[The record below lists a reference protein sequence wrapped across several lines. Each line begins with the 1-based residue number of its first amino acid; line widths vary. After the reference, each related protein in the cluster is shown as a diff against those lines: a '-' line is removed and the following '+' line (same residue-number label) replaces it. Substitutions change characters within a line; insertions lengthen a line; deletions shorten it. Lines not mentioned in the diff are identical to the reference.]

1 MNDPG
6 AAAGI
11 AAPVTQAER
20 VELLDV
26 LRGVA
31 LFGVFLMNFTVF
43 AGAGVMATDQQV
55 AALPTVT
62 VDAVLEGLLAILVMD
77 KANTLFA
84 FLFGLGFYLQ
94 MQRLESRGVEF
105 EPLFRRRMAVLLVFG
120 ILHFV
125 FLWTWDILHLYALAG
140 FVLLAFRSM
149 SNRDLLGIG
158 IICAVLARTAQ
169 KAFDA
174 FGSASTLTGAQDPE
188 LEAAVLERQQL
199 AHSGDYFGILANFLD
214 LAIVQYVL
222 SGAIL
227 GWLVYALGRFFI
239 GAWVGRHGWI
249 VRARDYLPGW
259 RRALKW
265 TLPAGLLVEGI
276 AVFVCLSPFLP
287 EGPVREF
294 LSDALHLAAVPV
306 LAAGYVAA
314 VVVGF
319 HSVLGRRLLAP
330 FAAAGRMALTNYVTQ
345 SFIMGFVLFGVG
357 PGLALAGR
365 IGTTAVTGIVIGCFA
380 AQIVASRL
388 WLSRFQYGPLEWLW
402 RALTYGNLPRLRV
415 TSAAEQRP

>member
-1 MNDPG
+1 MTGPG

-11 AAPVTQAER
+11 AAPVSQAER

-31 LFGVFLMNFTVF
+31 LFGVFLMNFT
-43 AGAGVMATDQQV
+43 AIADAGVMATEQQM
-55 AALPTVT
+55 AALPTAQ
-62 VDAVLEGLLAILVMD
+62 VDSVLSEVLAALVMD

-94 MQRLESRGVEF
+94 MQRLEARGVEF
-105 EPLFRRRMAVLLVFG
+105 EPLFKRRMTVLLAFG

-149 SNRDLLGIG
+149 NNRDLLGIG

-174 FGSASTLTGAQDPE
+174 FGSAATLPGAHDAE

-199 AHSGDYFGILANFLD
+199 AHSGDYFGILGNFLEW
-214 LAIVQYVL
+214 AMVQYIL
-222 SGAIL
+222 SGVIL

-249 VRARDYLPGW
+249 VRARECLPGW
-259 RRALKW
+259 RRVLKW
-265 TLPAGLLVEGI
+265 TLPVGLLIEGI
-276 AVFVCLSPFLP
+276 ATGVWLSPLLP
-287 EGPVREF
+287 EGPRREF
-294 LSDALHLAAVPV
+294 IAEALHLTAVPV
-306 LAAGYVAA
+306 LATGYVAA

-319 HSVLGRRLLAP
+319 HSPLGRRLLTP
-330 FAAAGRMALTNYVTQ
+330 FAAAGRMALTNYVSQ

-365 IGTTAVTGIVIGCFA
+365 IGTTEITGIVIACFA
-380 AQIVASRL
+380 LQIVLSRL

-402 RALTYGNLPRLRV
+402 RALTYGNLPRLRAR
-415 TSAAEQRP
+415 SAAEPQP

>member
-1 MNDPG
+1 MNHPG

-11 AAPVTQAER
+11 AVPVSQAER

-31 LFGVFLMNFTVF
+31 LFGVFLMNFTSF
-43 AGAGVMATDQQV
+43 ADAGVMATEQQM
-55 AALPTVT
+55 AALPTAQ
-62 VDAVLEGLLAILVMD
+62 VDAVLTEVLAALVMD

-94 MQRLESRGVEF
+94 MQRLEARGVDF
-105 EPLFRRRMAVLLVFG
+105 EPLFRRRMTVLLAFG

-140 FVLLAFRSM
+140 VVLLAFRSM

-158 IICAVLARTAQ
+158 IICAVLARSAQ

-174 FGSASTLTGAQDPE
+174 FGSASTWTGAPDPQI
-188 LEAAVLERQQL
+188 EAAVLERQQL
-199 AHSGDYFGILANFLD
+199 AHSGDYFGILGNFLD
-214 LAIVQYVL
+214 LAVVQYIL

-227 GWLVYALGRFFI
+227 GWLLYALGRFFI
-239 GAWVGRHGWI
+239 GAWMGRHGWI
-249 VRARDYLPGW
+249 VRARDHLPGW
-259 RRALKW
+259 RRVLKW
-265 TLPAGLLVEGI
+265 TFPVGLLIEGI
-276 AVFVCLSPFLP
+276 ATLVWLSSVFP
-287 EGPVREF
+287 EGAYRQFVA
-294 LSDALHLAAVPV
+294 DALHLAAVPV
-306 LAAGYVAA
+306 LAAGYVSA
-314 VVVGF
+314 VVVGY
-319 HSVLGRRLLAP
+319 HAPVGRRLLAP
-330 FAAAGRMALTNYVTQ
+330 FAAAGRMALTNYVSQ

-365 IGTTAVTGIVIGCFA
+365 IGTTGITGIVIACFA
-380 AQIVASRL
+380 LQIVVSRL

-402 RALTYGNLPRLRV
+402 RALTYGNLPRQRAR
-415 TSAAEQRP
+415 SAAEPHP